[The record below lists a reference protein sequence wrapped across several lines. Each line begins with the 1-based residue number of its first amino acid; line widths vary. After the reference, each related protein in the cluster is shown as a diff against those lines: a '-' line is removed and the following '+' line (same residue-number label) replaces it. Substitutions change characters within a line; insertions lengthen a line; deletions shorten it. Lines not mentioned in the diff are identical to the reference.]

1 LLDRCGPERVHQILI
16 PGVGGSPPIGLKVV
30 IVTAFQS
37 LRHST
42 APLEAKSVTERR
54 LSVRAAMLCVLTLS
68 VLGWTAILL
77 PLWAI
82 AQ

>member
-1 LLDRCGPERVHQILI
+1 
-16 PGVGGSPPIGLKVV
+16 LKVV

-42 APLEAKSVTERR
+42 APPEAKSITERR
-54 LSVRAAMLCVLTLS
+54 LSLRAAMMCVLTLS